1 VNDLVSVELDR
12 HLRREEVRETFHER
26 MADEIEAQAEEE
38 AQEIIEDEAEL
49 RKWLDN
55 PSLAYGIAAIMR
67 SYDTAE
73 REFAN
78 VRNAPALGEVMRGAY
93 QLRKALMAL
102 IVDEDFLDRVGNEM
116 MGDE

>member
-12 HLRREEVRETFHER
+12 HLRREEKRESFHER
-26 MADEIEAQAEEE
+26 MADEIEKQAEED

-55 PSLAYGIAAIMR
+55 ESLGYGIAAIMR
-67 SYDTAE
+67 AYDTAE

-93 QLRKALMAL
+93 QLRKSLMAM
-102 IVDEDFLDRVGNEM
+102 IVDEEFLDEVGNEM